1 MSKTL
6 YIFDFDGTL
15 FKSPEPNP
23 SLWNTSIIGKI
34 KSMPDEGGF
43 GWFQDTI
50 TLDDPYVP
58 TKPERDIWFNKN
70 VLDDAL
76 NAIKNQNNV
85 VCLLTGRTVLYEK
98 IIDRILESVELKFH
112 HKGLK
117 PLNVA
122 NVQRESTF
130 DFKKKFILDLIHNTY
145 NGEIKRVV
153 VYEDRINHVDLFN
166 SFLASIP
173 TLESFKVEHIEEEP
187 KYLENHIELSLV
199 DYLVTKNTSPK
210 AELKKLT
217 DYTGLVLDKQ
227 SIDKILSLIEIP
239 KGWFLK
245 AHHITLNLGPIN
257 HKLWKA
263 IEKQSPSS
271 SDETNVLNGIKNISI
286 SESSTTNTT
295 TTTTTIVVNDEVS
308 IQASSS
314 TTTTTASTTLST
326 NQFENTH
333 KVGTK
338 WTAKIE
344 AIGFS
349 QNALA
354 FKVQGIP
361 TANVIPHCTI
371 AIHPNG
377 KASDSNSIR
386 NWYPINTLK
395 LGERVSLN
403 CYDERELS
411 IYKELIEKQDQVKLD
426 SPSKGNP
433 STNSKNNKK
442 SKNNGPSVADN
453 SNSQLKEPCVCFVTL
468 PLDLYKTDVLTLSGE
483 IMECGKLSYEIQKAP
498 KKEKIQPYPI
508 IQRVIPELS
517 KAEILKIV
525 PLVSDWINKSNTT
538 ELSKIEQYINDN
550 FNDFKK

>member
-23 SLWNTSIIGKI
+23 SIWNASIVGKI

-58 TKPERDIWFNKN
+58 TKPDRDIWFNKN

-76 NAIKNQNNV
+76 NALKNQDNV
-85 VCLLTGRTVLYEK
+85 VCLLTGRTVLYEN

-122 NVQRESTF
+122 NVQRETTF
-130 DFKKKFILDLIHNTY
+130 DFKKKFILNLMNNIYKD
-145 NGEIKRVV
+145 EIKRVII
-153 VYEDRINHVDLFN
+153 YEDRINHVDLFN
-166 SFLASIP
+166 SFLA
-173 TLESFKVEHIEEEP
+173 TLSTLDHYHVKHIEEEP
-187 KYLENHIELSLV
+187 KYLENHSELSLV

-227 SIDKILSLIEIP
+227 SIDKILSLVEIP
-239 KGWFLK
+239 KGWYLK
-245 AHHITLNLGPIN
+245 AHHVTLNLGPIN
-257 HKLWKA
+257 HKLWKPL
-263 IEKQSPSS
+263 EKSSDS
-271 SDETNVLNGIKNISI
+271 SDETKVLNDIKNLSI
-286 SESSTTNTT
+286 SETSTT
-295 TTTTTIVVNDEVS
+295 TTTTANCSVVISNDVSS

-314 TTTTTASTTLST
+314 TTTTTSSTVSLSSGD
-326 NQFENTH
+326 NFEDIY

-344 AIGFS
+344 AVGFS

-403 CYDERELS
+403 SYDERELS
-411 IYKELIEKQDQVKLD
+411 IYKELIEKQDKVKLD
-426 SPSKGNP
+426 SPSKGNSNP
-433 STNSKNNKK
+433 HNKK
-442 SKNNGPSVADN
+442 SKNSGADN
-453 SNSQLKEPCVCFVTL
+453 NSHSLKEPCVCFVTL
-468 PLDLYKTDVLTLSGE
+468 PLNLNETDVLTLSGE
-483 IMECGKLSYEIQKAP
+483 IMECGKLSYEVQKPP
-498 KKEKIQPYPI
+498 KKEKIQAYPI
-508 IQRVIPELS
+508 IQRAIPELS

-525 PLVSDWINKSNTT
+525 PKVTEWIVKSNTT
-538 ELSKIEQYINDN
+538 DLLKIEQYIKDN
-550 FNDFKK
+550 FNDLKK

>member
-23 SLWNTSIIGKI
+23 STWNPSIIGKI
-34 KSMPDEGGF
+34 KGMPDEGGF

-58 TKPERDIWFNKN
+58 TKPDRDIWFNKN

-76 NAIKNQNNV
+76 NALKHPNNV

-117 PLNVA
+117 PLNIA
-122 NVQRESTF
+122 NSQRETTF
-130 DFKKKFILDLIHNTY
+130 DFKKRFILNLMHNTY
-145 NGEIKRVV
+145 KGEIKRVV
-153 VYEDRINHVDLFN
+153 VYEDRINHVDLFK
-166 SFLASIP
+166 SFLASLP
-173 TLESFKVEHIEEEP
+173 SLDSYKVEHIEEES
-187 KYLENHIELSLV
+187 KYLEHQSELALV

-210 AELKKLT
+210 AELKKHT
-217 DYTGLVLDKQ
+217 DYTGLVLDNQ

-239 KGWFLK
+239 KNWLLK

-257 HKLWKA
+257 HKLWKP
-263 IEKQSPSS
+263 IEKSS
-271 SDETNVLNGIKNISI
+271 DSTDETNVLNEIKNLSI
-286 SESSTTNTT
+286 SESSTKTT
-295 TTTTTIVVNDEVS
+295 TTTTTIVVNDDVS
-308 IQASSS
+308 TQTACSS
-314 TTTTTASTTLST
+314 TTTTTASTST
-326 NQFENTH
+326 VSASASNDFENIY

-395 LGERVSLN
+395 LGEKVCLN
-403 CYDERELS
+403 SYDERELS

-426 SPSKGNP
+426 SPSKGNL
-433 STNSKNNKK
+433 STGNNKK
-442 SKNNGPSVADN
+442 SKSGADTNNT
-453 SNSQLKEPCVCFVTL
+453 LKEPSVCFVTL
-468 PLDLYKTDVLTLSGE
+468 PLDLYETDGLILSGE
-483 IMECGKLSYEIQKAP
+483 IVECGKLSYEIQKAP
-498 KKEKIQPYPI
+498 KKEKIQPFPI

-525 PLVSDWINKSNTT
+525 PLLNDWINKSNTT
-538 ELSKIEQYINDN
+538 EILKIEKYINDN

>member
-23 SLWNTSIIGKI
+23 SLWNPSIIGKI
-34 KSMPDEGGF
+34 KGMPDEGGF

-58 TKPERDIWFNKN
+58 TKPDRDIWFNKN

-76 NAIKNQNNV
+76 NALKHNNNV

-98 IIDRILESVELKFH
+98 IIDRILESVELDFH

-122 NVQRESTF
+122 NASRETTF
-130 DFKKKFILDLIHNTY
+130 DFKKRFILNLMHNTY
-145 NGEIKRVV
+145 KGEINRVV

-166 SFLASIP
+166 SFLSSLP
-173 TLESFKVEHIEEEP
+173 GLDSFKVEHIEEEP
-187 KYLENHIELSLV
+187 KYLEHHTELSLV

-210 AELKKLT
+210 AELKKHT

-227 SIDKILSLIEIP
+227 SIDKILSLVEIP
-239 KGWFLK
+239 KGWLLK

-257 HKLWKA
+257 HKLWKP
-263 IEKQSPSS
+263 IEKSSDS
-271 SDETNVLNGIKNISI
+271 SDETKVLNEIKNLSI
-286 SESSTTNTT
+286 TESST
-295 TTTTTIVVNDEVS
+295 TTTTTIIVDNDVS

-314 TTTTTASTTLST
+314 NTTTTASTTVSSSSS
-326 NQFENTH
+326 NDFENIY

-338 WTAKIE
+338 WTVKIE

-386 NWYPINTLK
+386 NWYPINILK
-395 LGERVSLN
+395 LGERVTFNS
-403 CYDERELS
+403 YDERELS

-426 SPSKGNP
+426 SPSKGN
-433 STNSKNNKK
+433 TTGNNKK
-442 SKNNGPSVADN
+442 SKSGADFNNNA
-453 SNSQLKEPCVCFVTL
+453 LKEPCNCFVTL
-468 PLDLYKTDVLTLSGE
+468 PLDLYETDVLTLSGE

-517 KAEILKIV
+517 KAEISKIL
-525 PLVSDWINKSNTT
+525 PLVNDWINKTNTT
-538 ELSKIEQYINDN
+538 ELLKIEQYINDN
-550 FNDFKK
+550 FNDFKKK